1 MSISR
6 RYRPQNFSEI
16 TGQESIKETLRKEIA
31 SDKIGH
37 AYIFSGPRG
46 IGKTTTARIFSKA
59 LNCLNLKDG
68 EPCNSCDA
76 CKVINEGRALDIIE
90 MDAASNTGVDNV
102 RESIVE
108 HVRFAP
114 SHFKFKVY
122 ILDEAHMLSTSAWNA
137 LLKTLEEPPAYAVF
151 ILATTELHK
160 VPVTIVSRC
169 QRFDFKRIPEEKLA
183 ARINDLAKK
192 EGAVLDDEVVRSIVK
207 HAEGCARDAETLLD
221 QLLVLGEKKI
231 TQEVASLIIPIS
243 RLPIA
248 AKLLEVCADKSLSK
262 SLAEVGKLED
272 QGVPLLTVFNDL
284 IQAVRHLLIASDD
297 MKYSE
302 KLAQGDEGEKGL
314 AALVGRYSPA
324 ELGDMALLFMER
336 RRDVKQ
342 GIDPRFALELAVTAV
357 TLNLLPNSDKNITG
371 SISNSQLP
379 TSNQIQNPESGN
391 PEPEIQSSNIDSV
404 SQTSDVEPSLSLDQV
419 HGKWPIMIR
428 EIADRHP
435 SLLMVLKPSSPDRV
449 DGEKVII
456 RFQYPFHKDK
466 IINDVKNKQLLEES
480 LRRLLEVPNLY
491 IEGSVGQDEE
501 RKEVR
506 SKDMVSNILNTFG
519 GQVVDEGSN
528 L

>member
-1 MSISR
+1 MSIS
-6 RYRPQNFSEI
+6 S
-16 TGQESIKETLRKEIA
+16 
-31 SDKIGH
+31 
-37 AYIFSGPRG
+37 
-46 IGKTTTARIFSKA
+46 
-59 LNCLNLKDG
+59 
-68 EPCNSCDA
+68 
-76 CKVINEGRALDIIE
+76 
-90 MDAASNTGVDNV
+90 
-102 RESIVE
+102 
-108 HVRFAP
+108 
-114 SHFKFKVY
+114 
-122 ILDEAHMLSTSAWNA
+122 
-137 LLKTLEEPPAYAVF
+137 
-151 ILATTELHK
+151 
-160 VPVTIVSRC
+160 
-169 QRFDFKRIPEEKLA
+169 
-183 ARINDLAKK
+183 
-192 EGAVLDDEVVRSIVK
+192 
-207 HAEGCARDAETLLD
+207 
-221 QLLVLGEKKI
+221 
-231 TQEVASLIIPIS
+231 
-243 RLPIA
+243 
-248 AKLLEVCADKSLSK
+248 
-262 SLAEVGKLED
+262 
-272 QGVPLLTVFNDL
+272 
-284 IQAVRHLLIASDD
+284 
-297 MKYSE
+297 
-302 KLAQGDEGEKGL
+302 
-314 AALVGRYSPA
+314 
-324 ELGDMALLFMER
+324 
-336 RRDVKQ
+336 
-342 GIDPRFALELAVTAV
+342 DPRFALELAVTAV